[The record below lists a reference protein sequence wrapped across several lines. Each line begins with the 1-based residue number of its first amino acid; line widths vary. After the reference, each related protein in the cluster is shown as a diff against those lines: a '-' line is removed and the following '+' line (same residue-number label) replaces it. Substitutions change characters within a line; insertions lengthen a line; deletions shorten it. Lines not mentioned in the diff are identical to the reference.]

1 MSSGEDDGRR
11 NPGRDSQ
18 LQVEAAG
25 MRRVGVKQ
33 LLDQKALQQGGYDGD

>member
-1 MSSGEDDGRR
+1 MSSGQDDAPRNTRED
-11 NPGRDSQ
+11 PE

-33 LLDQKALQQGGYDGD
+33 LLV